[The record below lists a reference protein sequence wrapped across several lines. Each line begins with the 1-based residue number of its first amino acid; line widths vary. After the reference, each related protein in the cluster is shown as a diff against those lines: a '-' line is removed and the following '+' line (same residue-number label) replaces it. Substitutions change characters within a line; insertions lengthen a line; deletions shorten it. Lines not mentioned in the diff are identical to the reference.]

1 MNTFPCASANAATFL
16 DACGSTV
23 LLSISKEPFF
33 PDLIK
38 IHKVHREGQE
48 VSTEQH
54 YSYFWYKV
62 LIYKQITQMWLHNFA
77 IYIYVHNFDEYI
89 QPPHETCVKILRWCH
104 ARNFQHTKKICYY
117 QLQIHS
123 YNYKHLWFVSHNSQM
138 EESIWIFCM

>member
-54 YSYFWYKV
+54 YSYF
-62 LIYKQITQMWLHNFA
+62 
-77 IYIYVHNFDEYI
+77 
-89 QPPHETCVKILRWCH
+89 
-104 ARNFQHTKKICYY
+104 
-117 QLQIHS
+117 
-123 YNYKHLWFVSHNSQM
+123 
-138 EESIWIFCM
+138 